1 MDFCK
6 SCLVFCVAISIPFVG
21 RAAVLNTAIYDADEY
36 LFYGTYKSERDLLY
50 VGQNDLTTGSPYQYH
65 FNFAAVKFDLAGFS
79 TGATSC
85 LQLNL
90 GRFRI
95 PGPVDPNY
103 QGQPAYTYATS
114 GYSFDLKVVALGA
127 DFSAIYLLEVN
138 DLPNWYLDH
147 LWSRPTIGTMSFSSA
162 ESVSLDVSSAVDAWL
177 ANPTSNYGFGLV
189 GSFGSAQGLTAQ
201 FYSSQYTTDPS
212 KTPALIQSTPG
223 LTENP
228 LVSWMEQNGFSAQAD
243 LSQDLDGDGLSDLME
258 FFLNRDPR
266 VADASNAFTC
276 KIEGNQLVLL
286 FTRRAGNN
294 LGVSWDVR
302 SSESLSYPI
311 EGWSTVTISEGVEAS
326 GLVPCSAQV
335 TISNTKPKQFMRL
348 VLRQTP

>member
-36 LFYGTYKSERDLLY
+36 LSNGTYKSERNPLY
-50 VGQNDLTTGSPYQYH
+50 VGLNDLTDGSPYQYH
-65 FNFAAVKFDLAGFS
+65 FNFAAVQFDLAGLS
-79 TGATSC
+79 AGGTSY
-85 LQLNL
+85 LQLSL
-90 GRFRI
+90 MRFMV
-95 PGPVDPNY
+95 PGLVVPN
-103 QGQPAYTYATS
+103 GPPSYTYATS

-127 DFSAIYLLEVN
+127 DFSAIYLLGVN

-162 ESVSLDVSSAVDAWL
+162 GSVLLDVSSTVDAWL

-201 FYSSQYTTDPS
+201 FYSSEYTTDPS
-212 KTPALIQSTPG
+212 KTPALIQNTPG

-228 LVSWMEQNGFSAQAD
+228 LVSWMEPHGFSAQAD
-243 LSQDLDGDGLSDLME
+243 LSQDSDGDGLSDLME